1 MTVLGANFA
10 SLLLLGVTTSGGF
23 FLDAKAETLFSS
35 ADSSPHLTVA
45 ALPSSASLFFVKA
58 AHHSL
63 GDLL

>member
-10 SLLLLGVTTSGGF
+10 SLLLLGVTTSGGV
-23 FLDAKAETLFSS
+23 LDAKAETLFSS
-35 ADSSPHLTVA
+35 ADSSPHLTMA